1 MSSSFEL
8 ERRYRFEAA
17 HRLPR
22 VPEDHR
28 CHRLHGHSY
37 EILIVVAGAADPDA
51 GWVMDFADLDAA
63 FSPVHDQL
71 DHRLLNEIPGLENPT
86 SEMLARWIW
95 DALTEDLPGL
105 ARVRVSE
112 TPDSA
117 CTYYGD

>member
-1 MSSSFEL
+1 MSSFEL
-8 ERRYRFEAA
+8 ECRYRFEAA
-17 HRLPR
+17 HQLPR
-22 VPEDHR
+22 VPEGHR

-37 EILIVVAGAADPDA
+37 EILIVVAGTADPDA

-63 FSPVHDQL
+63 FSPVQDQL
-71 DHRLLNEIPGLENPT
+71 DHRLLNEIRGLENPT

-95 DALTEDLPGL
+95 NALTEALPGL